1 MDIHEKSTN
10 LHMDL
15 QSEIL
20 GKLGVCIRVGR
31 SAPPGAYRVKITYLL
46 IKNIEPWNV
55 TLHARSPS
63 LPLLKLILKLLKNTR
78 LDLGLIMN
86 NCKVNKTKSGTQI

>member
-1 MDIHEKSTN
+1 M
-10 LHMDL
+10 
-15 QSEIL
+15 
-20 GKLGVCIRVGR
+20 GR

-63 LPLLKLILKLLKNTR
+63 LPLLKLILKLLKNTQ

-86 NCKVNKTKSGTQI
+86 NCKVNKTKSGTQNMNINDTSPSSLSPLWALAAG